1 MTDATPATTQTVV
14 VAPQARST
22 WKDWL
27 PVISLLV
34 IIGGVLL
41 TAGGVLR
48 QVNDNTLRID
58 KLEIR
63 ADQRDV
69 QLGDLRMQMAGA
81 NAKLDLLVNR
91 TGGSAK

>member
-27 PVISLLV
+27 PVVSVLA

-41 TAGGVLR
+41 TTGGVLR
-48 QVNDNTLRID
+48 QVNDNTEKIA
-58 KLEIR
+58 KLETR

-91 TGGSAK
+91 TGGAGK